1 MTQRIGVPLSH
12 RKIEGD
18 VVKGF
23 REKLSNLITKNE
35 GIRQFNTYQQQCYN
49 DSVPFDDTHETYL
62 QITDPRNDIS
72 QLDKSFI
79 TIKFDAKVKLADQ
92 IGMNLRETHPER
104 LFIHFFLGWK
114 HASEA
119 FKQIEILNR
128 NVNVGYLQN
137 QCAKEAFCYSS
148 YMSDEQLRNEP
159 YTHSRWED
167 VVKGKPGVCGGY
179 FKVKAD
185 GSDHK
190 TDPYTGQA
198 YVTEHRVPPLN
209 TTLLLQE
216 FHITDLTAVIPLND
230 ILPLQSFQ
238 EWPKCFGDITLK
250 FYLNKDS
257 MVWAQVEPFETL
269 KRSWE
274 STPPT
279 NGSPTYINNDEGDL
293 PDWYANTDNNNG
305 MVPVFGLFYDKVFTQ
320 TGHEGPLIQDYCD
333 MATAMANNTNTL
345 TVQEL
350 QIKSIK
356 CDCFGF
362 NVTQETN
369 DLLFQ
374 MFTPMHPMIIPSQE
388 LEVVP
393 FQFAPKEELG
403 GSYIADMSYTLHN
416 VTDFVLVFPEEVGN
430 MTVFRNPNITNLQ
443 LRVNNIP
450 YPHEPFEST
459 NDARFLNYMI
469 RASDLDNFFAANK
482 DYVNSMVHLWE
493 EGDEAAPYDIT
504 NFIIT
509 IQAERN
515 GKGYFFDGVETGTQ
529 NVNINLR
536 FNYKTGVDHFGRSNA
551 PPELWLCRDTYWT
564 VDSQNGLRY
573 WKTGTPQI
581 FASEEE
587 IYATSTFP

>member
-49 DSVPFDDTHETYL
+49 DSVPFDDTHESYL

-79 TIKFDAKVKLADQ
+79 TIKFDAKVKLDKQ
-92 IGMNLRETHPER
+92 IGMNSAETHPEN

-114 HASEA
+114 HAGEA
-119 FKQIEILNR
+119 FKQIEVLNR

-137 QCAKEAFCYSS
+137 QCAKETFCYSS
-148 YMSDEQLRNEP
+148 YMSEEKLRNEP
-159 YTHSRWED
+159 YSHSRWED
-167 VVKGKPGVCGGY
+167 VVKGNPGVCGGY

-190 TDPYTGQA
+190 TDPYTNQP
-198 YVTEHRVPPLN
+198 YVTKDGNYKLS
-209 TTLLLQE
+209 QE
-216 FHITDLTAVIPLND
+216 FHVTDLTAVVPINN

-257 MVWAQVEPFETL
+257 MVWAQVDPFESL
-269 KRSWE
+269 KRTWTSKAVYVA
-274 STPPT
+274 P
-279 NGSPTYINNDEGDL
+279 GY
-293 PDWYANTDNNNG
+293 
-305 MVPVFGLFYDKVFTQ
+305 YDKDIGDIPNWLMPADPDQIPVYWGLYHTKHFSQ
-320 TGHEGPLIQDYCD
+320 VGQKGFLVGDYHD
-333 MATAMANNTNTL
+333 VVYFDNNTNTIS
-345 TVQEL
+345 VEQL

-393 FQFAPKEELG
+393 FQFAPTDALG

-416 VTDFVLVFPEEVGN
+416 VTDFVLVFPATPGRS
-430 MTVFRNPNITNLQ
+430 TVYANPNITNLQ

-450 YPHEPFEST
+450 YPHEPFDST
-459 NDARFLNYMI
+459 NDSRFLNYMI

-482 DYVNSMVHLWE
+482 DYVNSMVHHWE
-493 EGDEAAPYDIT
+493 EDDLGVPYDIT
-504 NFIIT
+504 NFIVT

-536 FNYKTGVDHFGRSNA
+536 FNYRTGVSRFGRSEA

>member
-79 TIKFDAKVKLADQ
+79 TIKFNAGVQLSQPIKTGLFADGHNRVK
-92 IGMNLRETHPER
+92 I
-104 LFIHFFLGWK
+104 FLGWK
-114 HASEA
+114 NAAEA
-119 FKQIEILNR
+119 FKQIEVLNR

-148 YMSDEQLRNEP
+148 YISEEQRVNEP
-159 YTHSRWED
+159 YSHSRWED
-167 VVKGKPGVCGGY
+167 VVAGKPCVCGGY
-179 FKVKAD
+179 LDLEGNDTAAI
-185 GSDHK
+185 S
-190 TDPYTGQA
+190 PRLTG
-198 YVTEHRVPPLN
+198 VIDNDN
-209 TTLLLQE
+209 THYITLTAQGYHLAQT
-216 FHITDLTAVIPLND
+216 FVIKDLTAVVPINC
-230 ILPLQSFQ
+230 ILPFQSFQ

-257 MVWAQVEPFETL
+257 MVFAQVDPLTSFIDKYNRDTVL
-269 KRSWE
+269 ANDIV
-274 STPPT
+274 PT
-279 NGSPTYINNDEGDL
+279 NAILPQALQKLYGANGINNFMF
-293 PDWYANTDNNNG
+293 NRT
-305 MVPVFGLFYDKVFTQ
+305 FTQ
-320 TGHEGPLIQDYCD
+320 VGHAGPLISSYRTDNVN
-333 MATAMANNTNTL
+333 MNTADITL
-345 TVQEL
+345 SVLKLEIT
-350 QIKSIK
+350 SIK

-393 FQFAPKEELG
+393 FQFAPKANLAS
-403 GSYIADMSYTLHN
+403 SYVADISYTLHN
-416 VTDFVLVFPEEVGN
+416 VTDFVLVFPEEPGN
-430 MTVFRNPNITNLQ
+430 MTVFRNPNLTNLQ

-450 YPHEPFEST
+450 YPHEPFDNT
-459 NDARFLNYMI
+459 YDHRFLNYTI

-482 DYVNSMVHLWE
+482 DYVNSMTYKRE
-493 EGDEAAPYDIT
+493 NTDKNTPYDIT
-504 NFIIT
+504 NFIVT

-536 FNYKTGVDHFGRSNA
+536 FNYTVNGLGQSDA